1 MTRKFDWVDVAMLVT
16 VFVVLNL
23 LMGYIQADINP
34 CNWDIGARTF
44 LVFTYTT
51 LGWVPLII
59 RRSM

>member
-16 VFVVLNL
+16 GFIVLNL

-44 LVFTYTT
+44 LVFTYV
-51 LGWVPLII
+51 LFGWTPLLI
-59 RRSM
+59 RRGV